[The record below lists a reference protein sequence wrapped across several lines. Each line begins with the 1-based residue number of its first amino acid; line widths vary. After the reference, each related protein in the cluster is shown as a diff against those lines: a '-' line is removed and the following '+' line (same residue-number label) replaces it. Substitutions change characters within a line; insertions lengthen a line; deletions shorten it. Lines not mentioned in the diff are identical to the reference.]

1 MKYTLKIDGM
11 SCGHCEARVRNAVTE
26 LDQVTFIS
34 VSAANGTVEFEADET
49 LLGRVKD
56 AIEDAG
62 YDVQE

>member
-1 MKYTLKIDGM
+1 MKYTLKVDGM
-11 SCGHCEARVRNAVTE
+11 NCGHCEGRVKNAVSE

-34 VSAANGTVEFEADET
+34 VSAANGTVEFEAEET

-62 YDVQE
+62 YDVRD